1 MFVVSDDPVASG
13 EVSSTDQGW
22 YVTLVVLLLKCA
34 DRAGADTKN
43 VTVGWCGAEHTS
55 LEGAVMALFADDGDE
70 GLCEE
75 CAECTPLGERR
86 ARVNREC
93 STPPQEMESE
103 RFVPEMLREDD
114 ADALQFIATST
125 ATAAQ
130 DCVAIHAML
139 LYPHRQRLPHRP
151 LRRRTRN
158 TKNSM
163 VEDGLKNVEHGAT
176 AYTIQGLEDAS
187 AISGSTALASLEDGK
202 AIFAQIARSSPNRA
216 SVGRSGLYAPRGQ
229 AAHDLCYTCARGDC
243 FPPTH
248 ASPPSH
254 SSSHPTTT
262 SLLFASSTHL
272 LFLESTVRHPTF
284 TLANSRTFAE
294 RAHAFAVS
302 RQQGTPARTRKR
314 AWCSAG

>member
-1 MFVVSDDPVASG
+1 
-13 EVSSTDQGW
+13 
-22 YVTLVVLLLKCA
+22 
-34 DRAGADTKN
+34 
-43 VTVGWCGAEHTS
+43 
-55 LEGAVMALFADDGDE
+55 
-70 GLCEE
+70 
-75 CAECTPLGERR
+75 
-86 ARVNREC
+86 
-93 STPPQEMESE
+93 
-103 RFVPEMLREDD
+103 
-114 ADALQFIATST
+114 
-125 ATAAQ
+125 
-130 DCVAIHAML
+130 ML

-216 SVGRSGLYAPRGQ
+216 SVGRSGLYADKQLMISAIPAPAAIVFLPHTPRR
-229 AAHDLCYTCARGDC
+229 AEPTFSKLRPVSEAHALRR
-243 FPPTH
+243 
-248 ASPPSH
+248 PSH